1 MFSNCFSGLG
11 LPEQK
16 SQLWEFFYGENRIK
30 SRAAGGR
37 EFLLFFFK
45 CPLLS
50 LNCARTQKYFYIYGD
65 GTLETASAHL
75 LLYSQKIIRRHCGDK
90 KLVCITARFTIMSG
104 AAISYRSYKYRA
116 NILNAKYAANV
127 FGGWE
132 NPSQLSQRQ
141 RRR

>member
-1 MFSNCFSGLG
+1 MVFWVGATRTKIPTLG
-11 LPEQK
+11 I
-16 SQLWEFFYGENRIK
+16 FYGESRLK

-45 CPLLS
+45 CPLIS

-75 LLYSQKIIRRHCGDK
+75 LLHSQKIIRRHCGDK
-90 KLVCITARFTIMSG
+90 KLVCITARFTVTSLST
-104 AAISYRSYKYRA
+104 ISHRSNKYRA

-132 NPSQLSQRQ
+132 NPSRLSQRQ